1 MEPLTPQDIRDVAFD
16 RAPLGKRGYDEKQ
29 VDAFLDRIEATLSG
43 TDALTAEDVRGV
55 TFSDAPRIRRGY
67 HEDQVDDFLDLVVST
82 LELRDTAPES
92 APAAQHPDPAEETS
106 PMLFPRAPSLPA
118 DDPAPLTEPVEH
130 AEPPADLLALPLPP
144 APPGARGY
152 RVGDVEKLARLL
164 AEAVEQVDG
173 PTSADLMTAKL
184 NRTFFNGQ
192 GYHTGAVDA
201 LLAAWVD
208 ELRHRES

>member
-29 VDAFLDRIEATLSG
+29 VDAFLDRIESTLAG
-43 TDALTAEDVRGV
+43 TDTLTPDEVREV
-55 TFSDAPRIRRGY
+55 VFTDAPRLKRGY
-67 HEDQVDDFLDLVVST
+67 HEDQVDAFLDLVVNT
-82 LELRDTAPES
+82 LE
-92 APAAQHPDPAEETS
+92 QQPAEETS
-106 PMLFPRAPSLPA
+106 PLPA
-118 DDPAPLTEPVEH
+118 ADPAPLAEPIEH
-130 AEPPADLLALPLPP
+130 TEPPADLLALPLPP

-164 AEAVEQVDG
+164 VDAIEQVDG

>member
-29 VDAFLDRIEATLSG
+29 VDAFLDRIESTLAG
-43 TDALTAEDVRGV
+43 TDTLTPDEVREV
-55 TFSDAPRIRRGY
+55 VFADAPRLKRGY
-67 HEDQVDDFLDLVVST
+67 HEDQVDAFLDLVVST
-82 LELRDTAPES
+82 LEQLPE
-92 APAAQHPDPAEETS
+92 PDPAEETS
-106 PMLFPRAPSLPA
+106 LLPA
-118 DDPAPLTEPVEH
+118 TEPAPLAEPIEH
-130 AEPPADLLALPLPP
+130 TEPPADLLALPLPP

-164 AEAVEQVDG
+164 ADAIEQVDG